1 LAAFDLDWQERAVF
15 DLVRQVQYYS
25 GIINMP
31 NSSRGRFSRLLKL
44 TGEQQQQQQQ
54 CVVPVWLI
62 ILFDQLL
69 IVALEELYP
78 LVDLVQHVHHC
89 S

>member
-1 LAAFDLDWQERAVF
+1 VF

-44 TGEQQQQQQQ
+44 TGEQQQQQR
-54 CVVPVWLI
+54 CVSVPVWLI
-62 ILFDQLL
+62 IFIDQLL
-69 IVALEELYP
+69 SVALGERYP
-78 LVDLVQHVHHC
+78 LVDLVQHVHYY
-89 S
+89 SE